1 MNVEVPGEIE
11 RLPGLVDALLAAW
24 AERELPA
31 DQLFAF
37 DLALEEVFTNL
48 AIHARGPVMPLRVA
62 VRLEAGDGEVL
73 LEICD
78 DGDPFDPL
86 SAPAPDLESPLE
98 DRRIGGLGVHLVR
111 RFFPDVRYERI
122 DGRNVLSLRRPL
134 G

>member
-1 MNVEVPGEIE
+1 MNLEVPGEIE
-11 RLPGLVDALLAAW
+11 RLPDLVDALHASW
-24 AERELPA
+24 AEQELPA
-31 DQLFAF
+31 DLLFAF

-62 VRLEAGDGEVL
+62 VRLEPGDDGVL
-73 LEICD
+73 LEIRD

-98 DRRIGGLGVHLVR
+98 DRRVGGLGVHLVR
-111 RFFPDVRYERI
+111 QFFPEIRYERI

-134 G
+134 A